1 MDTFFSPYI
10 VALLTQIPLFIIYI
24 IGVIVALSQ
33 RKNHPRA
40 SLFTILAMVG
50 LFFSSLVLVGVQIGL
65 PHYLAS
71 NTSPTMDIRLVL
83 GIVSGLRNLI
93 DAIAIGLLLI
103 AVYNRRISQT
113 QQRQL

>member
-10 VALLTQIPLFIIYI
+10 VALFTQIPLFIIYI
-24 IGVIVALSQ
+24 IGIVVALSQ

-50 LFFSSLVLVGVQIGL
+50 LFFSSLVLVGVQIWL
-65 PHYLAS
+65 PRYMAT
-71 NTSPTMDIRLVL
+71 NPGPTVNIRMVL

-93 DAIAIGLLLI
+93 DAIAIGLLLL
-103 AVYNRRISQT
+103 AVYNGRISQT
-113 QQRQL
+113 QQPQL